1 MKPTRILE
9 LEHRVIEQ
17 VLDCLDRIAN
27 RCEADERL
35 DAESARNAVDFFRTF
50 ADRCHHGKEEQQLF
64 PMMEA
69 RGFPA
74 DGGPVAVMRV
84 EHDRGRAFVLGME
97 VEIESAAQG
106 NPEPCARYVRNARG
120 FSALLREHIRK
131 EDHCLFP
138 MADGA
143 LSEDDQLELAKR
155 FERAEQEEMAPGERE
170 RCLRLADD
178 LADRWGVA
186 SYPMSEVRDPAVP
199 H

>member
-27 RCEADERL
+27 RCQADGRL

-74 DGGPVAVMRV
+74 DSGPVAVMRV
-84 EHDRGRAFVLGME
+84 EHDHGRALVQGME
-97 VEIESAAQG
+97 VEIEFAADG
-106 NPEPCARYVRNARG
+106 KPESCARYVNNARS

-143 LSEDDQLELAKR
+143 LGEDDQLELAKS
-155 FERAEQEEMAPGERE
+155 FERAEQEDMTPGERE

-186 SYPMSEVRDPAVP
+186 SYPLSEVRGTAVP